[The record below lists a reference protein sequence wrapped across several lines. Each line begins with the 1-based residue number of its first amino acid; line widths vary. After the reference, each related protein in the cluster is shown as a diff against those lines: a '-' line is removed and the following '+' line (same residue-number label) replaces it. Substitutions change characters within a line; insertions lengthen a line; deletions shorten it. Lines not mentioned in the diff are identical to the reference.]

1 MTREEMAQRARR
13 AREVL
18 DGASW
23 VFDEVVAQ
31 AQRDWLEADDPH
43 EGMTRREELFR
54 RANAALRIKA
64 HLMTIVN
71 AQEAQEKLD
80 ERRERR
86 DQ

>member
-1 MTREEMAQRARR
+1 MTREEQAQRARR

-31 AQRDWLEADDPH
+31 AQRDWVIVDDPVNG
-43 EGMTRREELFR
+43 ETTREELFR
-54 RANAALRIKA
+54 KAQAALRIKA
-64 HLMTIVN
+64 HLISIVS
-71 AQEAQEKLD
+71 AQEGQEKLD